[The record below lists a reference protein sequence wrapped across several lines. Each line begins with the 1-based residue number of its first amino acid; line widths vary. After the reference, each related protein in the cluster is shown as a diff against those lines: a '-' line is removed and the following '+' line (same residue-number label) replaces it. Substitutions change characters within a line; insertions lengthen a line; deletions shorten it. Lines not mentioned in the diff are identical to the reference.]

1 MHKDCI
7 DKNWNDY
14 IDFRHKYNHDSEKPN
29 LELNIIEF
37 FSEPSM
43 LIISIL
49 AAVMIVFGMSYEAK
63 SKFQKYVLKGSESSD
78 ITGQNTSN
86 LKELG
91 TDNRVV
97 SINLHQM
104 SVEEDLHTLHEK
116 MNLLVEDMSSMKAA
130 LQVLSKRKK
139 LKIKPRAYFSTR

>member
-1 MHKDCI
+1 
-7 DKNWNDY
+7 
-14 IDFRHKYNHDSEKPN
+14 
-29 LELNIIEF
+29 
-37 FSEPSM
+37 
-43 LIISIL
+43 
-49 AAVMIVFGMSYEAK
+49 MIVSGMLYEAK
-63 SKFQKYVLKGSESSD
+63 LKFQKYVLKRSESSD

-139 LKIKPRAYFSTR
+139 SRAYFSTR